1 MNFFKET
8 IFFLFNVIDVYKALE
23 IYLLFHC
30 QINSL
35 LIQYLFSMWQ

>member
-8 IFFLFNVIDVYKALE
+8 IFFIFDVIVVHKALE
-23 IYLLFHC
+23 IYLLFRC

-35 LIQYLFSMWQ
+35 LIQYLFSMRQ